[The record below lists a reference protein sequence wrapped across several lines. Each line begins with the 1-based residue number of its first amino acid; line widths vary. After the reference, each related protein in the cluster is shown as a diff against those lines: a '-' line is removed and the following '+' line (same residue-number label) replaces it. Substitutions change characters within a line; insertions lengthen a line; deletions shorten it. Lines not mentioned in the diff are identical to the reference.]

1 MQRNKQKKNI
11 GFAFFCF
18 NFYVYLKEIS
28 DTNILYHFDA
38 SMNDVCV
45 SCAHVHMCNEV
56 CVIFD

>member
-1 MQRNKQKKNI
+1 MQKKQTKI
-11 GFAFFCF
+11 LASHFFVL

-45 SCAHVHMCNEV
+45 KCAHVHMCNEV